1 MKFSYQLFL
10 LVGFALLISLNSS
23 AENIAL
29 NASYTLEPA
38 PNYSHCTDADDLKQL
53 TDGKYVKDYFWT
65 NKGTVGWRNVS
76 PVVITIDLG
85 SDKPISGISFNT
97 AAGTAGVEFPKS
109 IMIFVS
115 GEDGLFHEIGDLIKL
130 NEQENKPPS
139 EGYSIYQY
147 KTNALQ
153 TYGRK
158 VALIVSGEPYI
169 FCDEIEIWKGK
180 DEWLNQPL
188 PGKGSDNLQTFLK
201 QSIIHEGVKHRI
213 TTDIDTVRKIAESL
227 NNLETQKQINADLDN
242 LLKEIDSLPMEYPPD
257 FKTIFPLNPT
267 HAKVFKTLAQIWREF
282 GITQPIIWTVDPWR
296 FLELCPALPGPNSV
310 DASQLYLDMMQNEVR
325 SVAFNI
331 ASPEDTEVQIEI
343 FGLTENLKKSCLNLY
358 KVPWTDTKQGTPV
371 AAALLQLVDTENKY
385 RLQIYGGLQQQ
396 IWITVNSKELN
407 PGTYNFTLKIN
418 DQYLP
423 FTLQVYPIRFPDR
436 PTLHSGGWDY
446 TNEPNHYE
454 ATEAN
459 RTALVEMLQEYF
471 VDSPWATSG
480 AMPFGTHDSTGA
492 MTAPPDT
499 SNFDAWRQLWQ
510 SARRYCV
517 FASVSNKFKEW
528 TLETPEFNRAV
539 GDWAKFWGDYM
550 RQAGLEP
557 SQLIVLLVDEPRSQE
572 MDVIIKAWAKAIHAS
587 GAGFL
592 VWEDPIY
599 NDMSKALP
607 EMIAECDILCP
618 QRSIFYKSG
627 EEYRK
632 FFIEQRNKGKVL
644 EFYSCSGPMRL
655 LDPYIYCRLQAW
667 DCWRYSAISTNFW
680 AFADG
685 GGGSSWNEYT
695 HPRTSYT
702 PLFIDEDTVVP
713 GKHLEAMREGI
724 EDYEYLL
731 MLDKAIKDGK
741 GSPELREYAQ
751 SMLHDL
757 PEYVCGTISDKPNIR
772 WKDSLMPCRTDQAR
786 HTILQILTKMQN

>member
-1 MKFSYQLFL
+1 MKLFYQLFL
-10 LVGFALLISLNSS
+10 LVGFVLMMSLNST

-53 TDGKYVKDYFWT
+53 TDGKYVEGYFWT
-65 NKGTVGWRNVS
+65 QQGTVGWSGKS

-85 SDKPISGISFNT
+85 FDKPISGISFST
-97 AAGTAGVEFPKS
+97 AAGVAGVKFPKS
-109 IMIFVS
+109 IMIFIA
-115 GEDGLFHEIGDLIKL
+115 GEDGIFHKIGDLIKL

-139 EGYSIYQY
+139 EGYSTYQF

-153 TYGRK
+153 THGKK
-158 VALIVSGEPYI
+158 VALIVFGEPYI
-169 FCDEIEIWKGK
+169 FCDEIEIWKGN
-180 DEWLNQPL
+180 DEWINQPL
-188 PGKGSDNLQTFLK
+188 PGKGLDNLQTYLE

-213 TTDIDTVRKIAESL
+213 TADIDAVRKIAESL
-227 NNLETQKQINADLDN
+227 NDLEKQKQINADLDN
-242 LLKEIDSLPMEYPPD
+242 LLKEIDSLPIEYPTD
-257 FKTIFPLNPT
+257 FKTIFPLNST
-267 HAKVFKTLAQIWREF
+267 HAKVFKTLAQIWREH
-282 GITQPIIWTVDPWR
+282 GITQSVIWTVNPWC
-296 FLELCPALPGPNSV
+296 FLELCPAVPGASSAEP
-310 DASQLYLDMMQNEVR
+310 SQLYLDMMQNEVR
-325 SVAFNI
+325 SVTFNI
-331 ASPEDTEVQIEI
+331 ASPEDTEIQIEI
-343 FGLTENLKKSCLNLY
+343 LGLPENVKKSCLSLY

-371 AAALLQLVDTENKY
+371 AAALLQLIDTENKY
-385 RLQIYGGLQQQ
+385 HLQICGGLQQQ

-407 PGTYNFTLKIN
+407 PGTYNFMLKIN
-418 DQYLP
+418 DKTLP

-436 PTLHSGGWDY
+436 PSLHTGGWDY
-446 TNEPNHYE
+446 TNEPSHYE
-454 ATEAN
+454 ATETN
-459 RTALVEMLQEYF
+459 RNALVKMLQEYF
-471 VDSPWATSG
+471 VDTPWATSS
-480 AMPFGTHDSTGA
+480 AMPFGTYDSTGA

-510 SARRYCV
+510 GARRYCV
-517 FASVSNKFKEW
+517 FASVSNKLKEW
-528 TLETPEFNRAV
+528 QMETPEFNRAV
-539 GDWAKFWGDYM
+539 GDWAKFWSDYM

-557 SQLIVLLVDEPRSQE
+557 SQLIVLLVDEPRNQE

-587 GAGFL
+587 GAGIL

-618 QRSIFYKSG
+618 QRSIFYRSG
-627 EEYRK
+627 EAYQK
-632 FFIEQRNKGKVL
+632 FFIDQRDKGKIL

-667 DCWRYSAISTNFW
+667 DCWRYGAISTNFW

-702 PLFIDEDTVVP
+702 PLFIDENTVVP

-741 GSPELREYAQ
+741 GSPELRGNAQ
-751 SMLHDL
+751 SLLRDL
-757 PEYVCGTISDKPNIR
+757 PKHVCDIFSDKPNIR
-772 WKDSLMPCRTDQAR
+772 WKDSPMLYHTEQAR
-786 HTILQILTKMQN
+786 QTILQTLTQMQK